1 MTETKPG
8 SDLVLSEEQALE
20 IITFLVSSA
29 EICLHEPIYYGT
41 FRLVDGAS
49 RMIGYLLEHDPPR
62 TAEFLRGFKDEIDAN
77 KTLMMWDRESYY
89 AFLRG
94 IPAKAAA
101 ELKRLRAAGG
111 SAGAVGT
118 ASPPA
123 GGDGA

>member
-1 MTETKPG
+1 MTEAG
-8 SDLVLSEEQALE
+8 HSDGDLVLSEEQALE

-41 FRLVDGAS
+41 FRLIDGAS

-62 TAEFLRGFKDEIDAN
+62 TAEFLRDFKAEIDAN

-89 AFLRG
+89 AFLRE

-101 ELKRLRAAGG
+101 ELKRLREAEASVAAGT
-111 SAGAVGT
+111 VG
-118 ASPPA
+118 
-123 GGDGA
+123 GKG